1 MTAPQFDAERE
12 VDLARW
18 RRAVVALWWLPVAGL
33 VIGAIVGVLYSFRGG
48 TNYKA
53 TALISLGQPTSPGGA
68 LVPSYGTNPRA
79 VSQIVSGAK
88 FQEEAANAADM
99 RPAALRGHVSVGTIG
114 SAGAGAAR
122 TQPLISLT
130 VTGAHGK
137 NVAAAANE
145 LADIVVTHTTASYVQ
160 EKIRTFNATLKN
172 VTAQLNSIT
181 TTLGFYQAALKDAQ
195 KKNLDP
201 LQQLV
206 IVGQENNAETRQ
218 GNRIAQQETLQQQL
232 VFAKQVES
240 AKVVE
245 PAAAVKAAAHTKST
259 SLVVGGL
266 IGLILGAIVA
276 IAGEGRF
283 SKV

>member
-33 VIGAIVGVLYSFRGG
+33 VIGAVAGVLYSFRGG

-88 FQEEAANAADM
+88 FQEQAANAADM

-122 TQPLISLT
+122 TQPIISLT

-137 NVAAAANE
+137 NVAAAANA
-145 LADIVVTHTTASYVQ
+145 LANIVVAQTTASYVQ
-160 EKIRTFNATLKN
+160 EKIRTFNATLKS
-172 VTAQLNSIT
+172 VSAQLNSIT
-181 TTLGFYQAALKDAQ
+181 ADLNVYKAALAEAQ

-206 IVGQENNAETRQ
+206 IVGQEDNAETRQ
-218 GNRIAQQETLQQQL
+218 GNLIAQQETLQQQL

-240 AKVVE
+240 AKIVE
-245 PAAAVKAAAHTKST
+245 PAAAVKAAAHTRST
-259 SLVVGGL
+259 SLVVGAL

-283 SKV
+283 RKA